1 MNNVLI
7 FAFLF
12 FIGSCLGWCM
22 EVFFRRFFSKANPER
37 KWINPGFLS
46 GPYLPLYGFGLW
58 GMYAVSALSSVAMT
72 PSKALDVVIILV
84 IMAAVM
90 TIIEY
95 IAGIIFIRGMHVK
108 LWDYTK
114 EKGNIQG
121 IICPKFSIIWGM
133 LGCVY
138 YFLVNP
144 YVVGWV
150 NWLSQ
155 HLAFSFFIGM
165 FFGVFAI
172 DLWYSLNISG
182 KVRQFA
188 QEKNVVVKYEEL
200 KEYLAQQR
208 EELEE
213 KKHFLLVFKTEQPLS
228 RQLEKYSEHMELLKK
243 QAEKLKQVKENI
255 KSFGD
260 EVKNELEERKEELM
274 EDHRHE

>member
-84 IMAAVM
+84 IMAVVM

-121 IICPKFSIIWGM
+121 IICPKFSVIWGM

-138 YFLVNP
+138 YFLINP

-150 NWLSQ
+150 YCFWIGKSEAVSDEGDSCVGCQ
-155 HLAFSFFIGM
+155 HFSILLHFAQGKASHVVFSHYSFF
-165 FFGVFAI
+165 
-172 DLWYSLNISG
+172 
-182 KVRQFA
+182 
-188 QEKNVVVKYEEL
+188 
-200 KEYLAQQR
+200 
-208 EELEE
+208 LE
-213 KKHFLLVFKTEQPLS
+213 S
-228 RQLEKYSEHMELLKK
+228 
-243 QAEKLKQVKENI
+243 
-255 KSFGD
+255 
-260 EVKNELEERKEELM
+260 
-274 EDHRHE
+274 